1 MTTFYDNSY
10 AGFVGALFVKPCL
23 IRLLTGKG
31 EATDAGV
38 VFHRHSVRHRRPGKT
53 LFSELVALI
62 LRSLGCTVQVF
73 SADVQGRLAA
83 KLGGGVTMI
92 DIDLLDAP
100 DDPLALLRAFSPLSR
115 AIDQAAESGGSIVL
129 DTAATWDKPV
139 VRFLCDMGLDK
150 LVADGGGQMIV
161 ALVTTSNRDA
171 MRALAT
177 TTDLVRAALPLAQPV
192 WVLNER
198 VGAVFPA
205 DFDPGLLDLEPD
217 HFAKMRAGVSEIVL
231 PRLDD
236 RLWQPVDRTG
246 LNLIDFVTADPAKLA
261 ALWVDAVG
269 RPLDRLSAAA
279 VQRRIASWIA
289 KMMEEASRGLRFP
302 QPD

>member
-1 MTTFYDNSY
+1 MPGWYFIVVLS
-10 AGFVGALFVKPCL
+10 AIGGQ
-23 IRLLTGKG
+23 GK
-31 EATDAGV
+31 
-38 VFHRHSVRHRRPGKT
+38 S

-62 LRSLGCTVQVF
+62 LRSLGCDIQVF
-73 SADVQGRLAA
+73 SADVQQRLAA
-83 KLGGGVTMI
+83 KLGSVHAI
-92 DIDLLDAP
+92 DIDLFDSP
-100 DDPLALLRAFSPLSR
+100 DDPLALLRAFSPLSL

-150 LVADGGGQMIV
+150 VIADSGGQMIV

-177 TTDLVRAALPLAQPV
+177 TSDLVRAALPLARPV

-198 VGAVFPA
+198 VGTVFPA
-205 DFDPGLLDLEPD
+205 DFDPGLLDLEAD

-261 ALWVDAVG
+261 ALWVDAAG

-302 QPD
+302 QAD